1 MARSKQSVELAS
13 EAIAPYRKV
22 RTAWGAVGLKKID
35 ERRRMW
41 LIRRAGLSWARKR
54 LSSQNQRVRRA
65 SGLRVEAFGGG
76 RWVTMYSNGQT
87 QRAKLLGE
95 PRPVPAILCLD
106 ENYSETATFLM
117 ELRGSLFESYR
128 RNGFQRTRVQRRA
141 AGKAPPLIRRF
152 WDFSLIQRISAEV
165 ALIIAAE
172 FNRFH
177 RGGSWIPRAID
188 IEKWRPDV
196 REMLTDI
203 GFLSLAGTDPPTS
216 DVLSGTGWSILK
228 LRAGHEAEGEQV
240 KRLLGDLGV
249 RDMIDNG
256 PLYDAIMEGLVN
268 TIHHAYPSTH
278 TFEEPHFSNW
288 WMTGFI
294 DRESRWFT
302 VMIYDQGLSIPAT
315 LPNWKHFSTFRRR
328 WSRLFGSEPDADDM
342 SKDGVAIR
350 MAMKVGKTQTNE
362 ETRGK
367 GLHAME
373 EAVNLCDDGD
383 LAIFSRCG
391 EYRKITGRTGR
402 HVNRNIPIGG
412 TLIVWSMRFNP
423 TAAEQ

>member
-1 MARSKQSVELAS
+1 M
-13 EAIAPYRKV
+13 
-22 RTAWGAVGLKKID
+22 
-35 ERRRMW
+35 
-41 LIRRAGLSWARKR
+41 IRRASLSWARKR
-54 LSSQNQRVRRA
+54 LSRQNQHVRRA
-65 SGLRVEAFGGG
+65 SGLKIEVFGGG
-76 RWVTMYSNGQT
+76 RWVTMYSGGQT
-87 QRAKLLGE
+87 QRAKLLDK
-95 PRPVPAILCLD
+95 PRPVPSVLCLV
-106 ENYSETATFLM
+106 ENFTATAEFLQ
-117 ELRGSLFESYR
+117 ELRIGLFDGYR
-128 RNGFQRTRVQRRA
+128 RSGRRSRAQRRA
-141 AGKAPPLIRRF
+141 AGKAPPLIRRY
-152 WDFSLIQRISAEV
+152 WDFSVIERISAEV

-172 FNRFH
+172 YNRFH
-177 RGGSWIPRAID
+177 RGGGWIPRAID

-203 GFLSLAGTDPPTS
+203 GFLSLAGTDPPST
-216 DVLSGTGWSILK
+216 DVLSGGGWSILK
-228 LRAGHEAEGEQV
+228 LRAGQEAEGEQI
-240 KRLLGDLGV
+240 KQLLGDLGV

-278 TFEEPHFSNW
+278 SFDEPHFPNW

-302 VMIYDQGLSIPAT
+302 VMVFDQGLSIPAT

-328 WSRLFGSEPDADDM
+328 WSRLFGVEPNSDDT
-342 SKDGVAIR
+342 SRDGVAIR

-373 EAVNLCDDGD
+373 EAVNLCDDGE

-391 EYRKITGRTGR
+391 EYRKTTGRTGR

-423 TAAEQ
+423 SAAEQ